1 MGEGRLFI
9 YNRAMPK
16 DSKSSS
22 KKGSKSPLI
31 VLLDSHAI
39 IHRAYHALP
48 DFASSKGIPTGAV
61 YGLSAML
68 MSIIDKFNPDYIIAC
83 YDLPQPTHRHE
94 AYDAYK
100 AGRKKADDAL
110 VAQLISSR
118 QLFEAFHIPMYD
130 KPGFEADDML
140 GTIVEQ
146 ILKNKAICESIDDKG
161 KIKKRECGD
170 EFNVMIASGDMD
182 TLQLIKDNRV
192 KVFTLKKGIKDTVI
206 YNEDAVKERFG
217 FGPELLPDYKGLRGD
232 PSDNIIGISG
242 IGEKTA
248 TILISTF
255 GTIENMYKVLKKN
268 PEKIKEAG
276 ISDRIFE
283 LLKNG
288 EEEAIFSKMLATIR
302 RDAPIQFTVP
312 ATTWRQN
319 FNPAPVD
326 AFFREMEFRSLSA
339 RLKQVADKILGTK
352 SLGLGSAGGDGGEG
366 GQEGEG
372 FDAADAAGASYAS
385 TAPTFE
391 TSVQKTKELT
401 VMLWVVNSNVSYP
414 KLDDVIAYTNA
425 SSAEEAEKI
434 LRNKMAEANL
444 TDVYEKIEK
453 PLIPI
458 IDQMEKTGVKLDKE
472 LFKKLSKEM
481 HADLEKL
488 EQKIWK
494 EAGVEFNIASPKQL
508 GEILF
513 DKMGLGAEKGVRLK
527 KTAGGARSTKESELE
542 KMKGAHPIIDMV
554 LDYRERSK
562 LLSTYID
569 TLPTMMDN
577 NDRIH
582 TTFSQAGTTTGR
594 IASNNPNLQNIPI
607 KTELG
612 RQVRHGFIAEKGY
625 QLMAFDYSQIELRI
639 AAILS
644 GDTKLIEIFKEGTD
658 VHTGVASQVFGV
670 SEKEVTKDMRRQA
683 KVINFGI
690 LFGMGVNALKANL
703 GSTRE
708 EAQNFYNKYFETF
721 QELAVYLER
730 VKVEAK
736 RDGFTTTMFGRRRYF
751 EGMKSPLPFIRAA
764 AERMAINAP
773 IQGTEADLVKLAM
786 IKVQELIDKRG
797 WKSEVRLL
805 MQVHDELVYEV
816 KTNLVPHV
824 AEEVRRV
831 MESILTK
838 KETLGVPIVSSAA
851 AGDNW
856 GDMKEV
862 EVDMLPKK

>member
-1 MGEGRLFI
+1 MV
-9 YNRAMPK
+9 K
-16 DSKSSS
+16 TSKKSS
-22 KKGSKSPLI
+22 SKSPLI

-48 DFASSKGIPTGAV
+48 DFASSKGVPTGAI
-61 YGLSAML
+61 YGLSTML
-68 MSIIDKFNPDYIIAC
+68 MGIIDKFDPDYIIAC

-94 AYDAYK
+94 VYEAYK
-100 AGRKKADDAL
+100 AGRKKVDDNL
-110 VAQLISSR
+110 VQQLISSR
-118 QLFEAFHIPMYD
+118 GLFDAFDIPIYD

-146 ILKNKAICESIDDKG
+146 VLTNKAVCESADEKG
-161 KIKKRECGD
+161 KISKRACGN

-182 TLQLIKDNRV
+182 TLQLVKDDRV

-206 YNEDAVKERFG
+206 YNEKGVIERFG

-248 TILISTF
+248 TTLISKF
-255 GTIENMYKVLKKN
+255 GTIEDMYKVLKKK

-276 ISDRIFE
+276 ITERVFE

-302 RDAPIQFTVP
+302 RDAPIQFVVP
-312 ATTWRQN
+312 AKTWKQN

-326 AFFREMEFRSLSA
+326 KFFRDMEFRSLSA
-339 RLKQVADKILGTK
+339 RLKQVADRILGTK
-352 SLGLGSAGGDGGEG
+352 SLGLLIDGEP
-366 GQEGEG
+366 QSEVE
-372 FDAADAAGASYAS
+372 S
-385 TAPTFE
+385 TQ
-391 TSVQKTKELT
+391 TSFTTTPEKAKELSI
-401 VMLWVVNSNVSYP
+401 MLWVVNSNVSYP
-414 KLDDVIAYTNA
+414 TLEDVISYTDA

-434 LRNKMAEANL
+434 LRQKMEEAHL
-444 TDVYEKIEK
+444 TNVYEIIEK
-453 PLIPI
+453 PLMPI
-458 IDQMEKTGVKLDKE
+458 IDQMQKVGVKLDKE
-472 LFKKLSKEM
+472 LFKKLSREL

-488 EQKIWK
+488 EKNIWK
-494 EAGVEFNIASPKQL
+494 EAGTEFNIASPKQL

-513 DKMGLGAEKGVRLK
+513 DKMGLEAEKGVRLK

-542 KMKGAHPIIDMV
+542 KMKGSHPIIDMI

-569 TLPTMMDN
+569 TLPSTADE

-582 TTFSQAGTTTGR
+582 TTFHQAGTTTGR
-594 IASNNPNLQNIPI
+594 VASNNPNLQNIPI

-612 RQVRHGFIAEKGY
+612 RRVRHGFIAEKGY
-625 QLMAFDYSQIELRI
+625 QLMSFDYSQIELRI

-644 GDTKLIEIFKEGTD
+644 GDKKMIDIFKKGTD
-658 VHTGVASQVFGV
+658 IHTGVASEVFGV
-670 SEKEVTKDMRRQA
+670 PEKEVTKDMRRQA

-690 LFGMGVNALKANL
+690 LFGMGVSALKTNL

-708 EAQNFYNKYFETF
+708 DAQNFYNKYFETF
-721 QELAVYLER
+721 HELAAYLER
-730 VKVEAK
+730 VKAEAR

-786 IKVQELIDKRG
+786 IKVQELIVKRG
-797 WKSEVRLL
+797 WKSEVRLT

-816 KTNLVPHV
+816 KSNLVPHV

-831 MESILTK
+831 MESIMTK
-838 KETLGVPIVSSAA
+838 AETKGVPIISSAN

-856 GDMKEV
+856 GEMEEV
-862 EVDMLPKK
+862 KTDNEVFKK